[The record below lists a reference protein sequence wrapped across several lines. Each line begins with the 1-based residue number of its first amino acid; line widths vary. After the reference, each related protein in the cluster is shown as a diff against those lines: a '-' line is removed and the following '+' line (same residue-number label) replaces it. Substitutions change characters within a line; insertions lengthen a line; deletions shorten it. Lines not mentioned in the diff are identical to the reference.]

1 MRNSCQ
7 IDIYLLVTTRLVK
20 MTNIP
25 TMCWW
30 CCLTQTGELISS
42 NFVLF
47 WQQTT
52 TSTLSLS
59 MVTLGKVNV
68 SRAEVRA
75 DRNIQDI
82 SRVVKIHKSMYRT
95 QTYIPGETRSS
106 SSLTQPEGGRW
117 TGRPVM
123 AGLA

>member
-1 MRNSCQ
+1 MTKHTPNYLSMRNSCQ

-68 SRAEVRA
+68 SRAEVGQTILLQIPRQFT
-75 DRNIQDI
+75 NII
-82 SRVVKIHKSMYRT
+82 FYTLFIRKLRV
-95 QTYIPGETRSS
+95 
-106 SSLTQPEGGRW
+106 
-117 TGRPVM
+117 
-123 AGLA
+123 